1 MVRILGSLWTIRAA
15 SADLALM
22 TVTLADVLALDVV
35 QRTRPV
41 VVVGADVLDRPV
53 RWVHTSE
60 LAEAPYLLKGGEL
73 LLTTGLGISG
83 RGPLGE
89 AAYVAALAGRGAAG
103 LALELGWTYTEPPQ
117 ALVAACKEHG
127 LPLLVLQDVAPFVEV
142 TEAVQSAILER
153 AATSTRTAR
162 NVRQVLT
169 DALLDGAGPQEL
181 TTALAGLVSAG
192 VVVTTAEGALVAS
205 AGVSAGSSARRRR
218 PVARHD
224 ILLLERHWGQ
234 IAVLPPCS
242 ADAPAVIAAC
252 TYGAEALGLALLRST
267 AAGHLDDRRRRLVD
281 DLAERRWRAPAEL
294 VSRARVLGLPF
305 PAEGRYAA
313 LVVTDFGAAEPD
325 AVVRAVM
332 AALAPGT
339 ALVADVGEDVVA
351 VVRTSAVLAAARAV
365 LTGVDVL
372 GGARARVVAGTVV
385 GRLEDVDRSITRA
398 RAALALTA
406 GGERVVSAAGMTVPL
421 LLAGVRDEPLATQL
435 VREEI
440 GRLVDHDAAHGTE
453 LVRTLRVY
461 LAHSSSKVRTAE
473 ALRLRRQTL
482 YGRLQRIEDLIG
494 DISPSHRHT
503 PLVLALALE
512 ELPPDREGA
521 RSTGTGG
528 RAAGGR

>member
-192 VVVTTAEGALVAS
+192 VVVT
-205 AGVSAGSSARRRR
+205 
-218 PVARHD
+218 
-224 ILLLERHWGQ
+224 
-234 IAVLPPCS
+234 PCS